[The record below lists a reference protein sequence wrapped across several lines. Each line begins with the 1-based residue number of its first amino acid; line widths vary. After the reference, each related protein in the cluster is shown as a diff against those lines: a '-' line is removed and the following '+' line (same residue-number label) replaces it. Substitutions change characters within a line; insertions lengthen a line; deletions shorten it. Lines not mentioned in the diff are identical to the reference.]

1 MHDMTPAE
9 KLLHYVSDGS
19 LDAYEVLEN
28 LLTNWLSA
36 DEANEFAEREYDI
49 STEDNED

>member
-1 MHDMTPAE
+1 MHNMTPTG
-9 KLLHYVSDGS
+9 KLLHYVYEGS
-19 LDAYEVLEN
+19 LDVYEVLEN

>member
-9 KLLHYVSDGS
+9 KLLHYVRDGA

-28 LLTNWLSA
+28 LLTNWLST
-36 DEANEFAEREYDI
+36 DEADDFAEREYDI
-49 STEDNED
+49 NTEDDEV